1 MTPRD
6 RESLERLLV
15 CVAAVDA
22 YVARSGANWSRDEMA
37 IDAIAKR
44 IEEIGEVAKRISPAT
59 LASIA
64 SVDWRGVKGIR
75 KVLVHD
81 YDMVDIDLLVGV
93 VRNNLPGLRKAAKD
107 ALAEL

>member
-22 YVARSGANWSRDEMA
+22 YVARSGTNWPRDEMA
-37 IDAIAKR
+37 VDAIAKR
-44 IEEIGEVAKRISPAT
+44 IEEIGEVAKRISPAM
-59 LASIA
+59 LASMP

-75 KVLVHD
+75 EVLVHD
-81 YDMVDIDLLVGV
+81 YGLVDIDLLVGV
-93 VRNNLPGLRKAAKD
+93 VRNNLPGLRQAAKD